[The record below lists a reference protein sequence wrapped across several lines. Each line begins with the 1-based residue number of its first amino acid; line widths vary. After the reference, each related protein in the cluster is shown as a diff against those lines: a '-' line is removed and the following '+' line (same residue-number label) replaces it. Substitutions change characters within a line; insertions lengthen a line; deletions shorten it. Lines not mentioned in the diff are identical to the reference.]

1 MTLDEYEKL
10 QEEKKT
16 NLNKKPAT
24 AVKVDTKAF
33 EGMKAYNR
41 KDVPDDNELGLSEKK
56 QLGKSK
62 SGVSDK
68 IRKEVRN
75 NFSQLRLS
83 RPVFEASET
92 KQ

>member
-10 QEEKKT
+10 QEEKRA

-56 QLGKSK
+56 QPGKSK
-62 SGVSDK
+62 TGDK
-68 IRKEVRN
+68 IRKEVCHSH
-75 NFSQLRLS
+75 FHLLS
-83 RPVFEASET
+83 
-92 KQ
+92 